1 MKRLFYTEI
10 KNKEG
15 EYEPLGIMTMEDAF
29 KWAWSHDHATTIFSE
44 VRALSPAET
53 A

>member
-15 EYEPLGIMTMEDAF
+15 EYEPLGIMTMED
-29 KWAWSHDHATTIFSE
+29 E
-44 VRALSPAET
+44 MMR
-53 A
+53 

>member
-29 KWAWSHDHATTIFSE
+29 KLAWAHDHATVKFCE